1 MRAKAIKVN
10 NLSYLQCVYYL
21 IPITNMEQTTIQP
34 YTPSELLTLFSNF
47 LNRQEEFTQIVYLQG
62 IYQQKLY
69 NPRWAACYDSIRDE
83 KTAAEMTVRMTKEQH
98 DSLTNGNLIVVG
110 GVLGKQ
116 MRENGNIQ
124 VFLSVTRVDKL
135 QEQVVD
141 EAEVKRAAIR
151 QQKAQAGYKNVDG
164 VFERMLFADEQP
176 QVALVF
182 AESSITMTDFRAGLN
197 SAMATV
203 SFKEFRANFANPRE
217 VCSLLSTLDDGG
229 FNAIAI
235 VRGGGSGIEKLDEL
249 PILETVSNLRTP
261 TIAAVGHPE
270 ERLFIK
276 SVVDKEISTPNGLGQ
291 YFSELTERIADT
303 KAKSK
308 AALVA
313 QVEKVYKDRLTAA
326 EKQTQTLQQQMAA
339 QMKQSQTIL
348 DQAEKKE
355 EERKQLYGQIST
367 LRKQMRSAK
376 IRSTI
381 IYVVLVGLIIL
392 LLYFQSK

>member
-1 MRAKAIKVN
+1 MTDQ
-10 NLSYLQCVYYL
+10 S
-21 IPITNMEQTTIQP
+21 TIQT

-47 LNRQEEFTQIVYLQG
+47 LNRQEEFTQIIYLQG
-62 IYQQKLY
+62 IYQQKPY
-69 NPRWAACYDSIRDE
+69 NPRWAACYDSIKDE
-83 KTAAEMTVRMTKEQH
+83 KSSAEMTVRMTKEQH
-98 DSLTNGNLIVVG
+98 DGLNNGNLIVVG

-116 MRENGNIQ
+116 IRENGNIQ

-348 DQAEKKE
+348 DQAEKRE

-367 LRKQMRSAK
+367 FRKQMRSAK

-381 IYVVLVGLIIL
+381 IYVVLVGLIVL
-392 LLYFQSK
+392 LLYFQGK

>member
-21 IPITNMEQTTIQP
+21 IPITNMEQATIQP

-62 IYQQKLY
+62 IYQQKPY

-116 MRENGNIQ
+116 MRENSNIQ

-135 QEQVVD
+135 KEQVVD
-141 EAEVKRAAIR
+141 ETEVKRASIR
-151 QQKAQAGYKNVDG
+151 QQKAQTGYKNVDG

-197 SAMATV
+197 SAMATI

-235 VRGGGSGIEKLDEL
+235 VRGGGSGIEKLDEI

-326 EKQTQTLQQQMAA
+326 EKQTQTLQQQMTA

-381 IYVVLVGLIIL
+381 IYVVLVGLIVL
-392 LLYFQSK
+392 LLYFQGK

>member
-1 MRAKAIKVN
+1 MTDQ
-10 NLSYLQCVYYL
+10 S
-21 IPITNMEQTTIQP
+21 TIQT

-62 IYQQKLY
+62 IYQQKPY

-124 VFLSVTRVDKL
+124 VFLSVTRVNKL
-135 QEQVVD
+135 KEQVVD

-151 QQKAQAGYKNVDG
+151 QQKAQTGYKNVDG

-182 AESSITMTDFRAGLN
+182 AESSITMTDFKAGLN
-197 SAMATV
+197 SAMATI

-217 VCSLLSTLDDGG
+217 VCSLLRTLDDGG

-235 VRGGGSGIEKLDEL
+235 VRGGGSGIEKLDEI

-291 YFSELTERIADT
+291 FFSELTERIADT

-326 EKQTQTLQQQMAA
+326 EKQAQTLQQQMAA
-339 QMKQSQTIL
+339 QMKQSQTIFDL
-348 DQAEKKE
+348 AEKKE

-367 LRKQMRSAK
+367 LRKQMKSA
-376 IRSTI
+376 RTSSI
-381 IYVVLVGLIIL
+381 IVNLVLIAIIL
-392 LLYFQSK
+392 LLLYLRYKQ

>member
-1 MRAKAIKVN
+1 M
-10 NLSYLQCVYYL
+10 SDQS
-21 IPITNMEQTTIQP
+21 TIQP

-47 LNRQEEFTQIVYLQG
+47 LNRQEEFTQIIYLQG
-62 IYQQKLY
+62 IYQQKPY

-83 KTAAEMTVRMTKEQH
+83 KTSAEMTVRMTKEQH
-98 DSLTNGNLIVVG
+98 DSLSNGNLIVVG

-135 QEQVVD
+135 KEQVVD

-151 QQKAQAGYKNVDG
+151 QQKAQTGYKNVDG

-197 SAMATV
+197 SAMATI

-235 VRGGGSGIEKLDEL
+235 VRGGGSGIEKLDEI

-326 EKQTQTLQQQMAA
+326 EKQAQTLQQQMTA

-348 DQAEKKE
+348 EQADKKE

-376 IRSTI
+376 IKSTI

-392 LLYFQSK
+392 LLYFQGK

>member
-1 MRAKAIKVN
+1 MTDQA
-10 NLSYLQCVYYL
+10 
-21 IPITNMEQTTIQP
+21 TIQP

-62 IYQQKLY
+62 IYQQKPY

-98 DSLTNGNLIVVG
+98 DGLNNGNLIVVG

-116 MRENGNIQ
+116 IRENGNIQ

-135 QEQVVD
+135 QERVVD
-141 EAEVKRAAIR
+141 ETEIKRAAIR
-151 QQKAQAGYKNVDG
+151 QQKAQQGYKNVDG
-164 VFERMLFADEQP
+164 VLERMLYADEKP
-176 QVALVF
+176 DVALVF
-182 AESSITMTDFRAGLN
+182 AESSITMTDFKAGLN
-197 SAMATV
+197 SALTTI
-203 SFKEFRANFANPRE
+203 SFKEYRANFANTRE
-217 VCSLLSTLDDGG
+217 VCSLLSSLDNDS
-229 FNAIAI
+229 FTAIAI
-235 VRGGGSGIEKLDEL
+235 IRGGGSGIDKLDE
-249 PILETVSNLRTP
+249 PAILETVATLSTP
-261 TIAAVGHPE
+261 TIAAIGHPE

-313 QVEKVYKDRLTAA
+313 QVEKVYKDRLSAA
-326 EKQTQTLQQQMAA
+326 EKQAHTLQKQMEA

-348 DQAEKKE
+348 EQADKKE
-355 EERKQLYGQIST
+355 EERKQLYGQISS
-367 LRKQMRSAK
+367 LRKQMREAR
-376 IRSTI
+376 IRSII
-381 IYVVLVGLIIL
+381 IYVLLGGLIL
-392 LLYFQSK
+392 LLLYLQNRI